1 MSSVFTKILD
11 GEIPG
16 RFVYRDDIS
25 AAFLTIA
32 PIAPGHT
39 LVVPVAEV
47 DHWIDLDD
55 DTAAHLMLVAKR
67 VASAQQ
73 RVFRP
78 RRVGLM
84 IAGLE
89 VPHTH
94 LHVLPIGS
102 ESDLDFARARPDT
115 PGEELDRIALQ
126 LRAELDRGTD

>member
-1 MSSVFTKILD
+1 MTSVFTKILD

-32 PIAPGHT
+32 PITPGHT

-55 DTAAHLMLVAKR
+55 DTAAHLLLVAKR
-67 VASAQQ
+67 VARAQQ
-73 RVFRP
+73 RVFHP

-84 IAGLE
+84 IAGME

-94 LHVLPIGS
+94 LHVLPIAH
-102 ESDLDFARARPDT
+102 ESDLDFAKARPDT
-115 PGEELDRIALQ
+115 PGDELDRVAEM
-126 LRAELDRGTD
+126 LRAELDRDAD